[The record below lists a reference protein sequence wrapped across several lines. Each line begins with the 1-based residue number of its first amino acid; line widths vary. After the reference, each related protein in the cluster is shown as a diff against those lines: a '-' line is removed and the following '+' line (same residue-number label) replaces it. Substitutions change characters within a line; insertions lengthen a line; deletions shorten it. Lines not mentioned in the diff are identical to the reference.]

1 MTSDASTGQV
11 ATAAAEVYEEFF
23 VPALFRTWVGP
34 MCDAAVVDEGQRVLD
49 VACGTGVLAR
59 AARERVGPRGAV
71 EGVDRNAGMLVVA
84 ERTDPQVT
92 WRLGRA
98 EQLPYHDDTFDATV
112 SQFGLMFFEDQVEA
126 LREMRRVTCP
136 GGRVAVT
143 VWGPLQATPGYAA
156 MVELLDRLFGDEA
169 ADALRAPYC
178 LGDRERLADL
188 FAAAGYGEVDVATR
202 VEAARFPSIDD
213 WVHTDVRGWTLADM
227 LSDGQYQQLREAA
240 HDRLAEFVQP
250 DGAVRFAT
258 PAHVVT
264 ASVGSPAGRT

>member
-1 MTSDASTGQV
+1 MTSDATTGQV

-71 EGVDRNAGMLVVA
+71 EGVDRNAGMLAVA
-84 ERTDPQVT
+84 RRADPHVT

-98 EQLPYHDDTFDATV
+98 EQLPCHDDAFDATV
-112 SQFGLMFFEDQVEA
+112 SQFGLMFFEDQVKA
-126 LREMRRVTCP
+126 LQEMRRVTRP
-136 GGRVAVT
+136 GGRVAVA
-143 VWGPLQATPGYAA
+143 VWGPLQETPGYAA
-156 MVELLDRLFGDEA
+156 MVELLDRLFGAEA

-178 LGDRERLADL
+178 LGDQERLAGL
-188 FAAAGYGEVDVATR
+188 FRTGGYGEVEVAMR
-202 VEAARFPSIDD
+202 VGTARFSSIDD
-213 WVHTDVRGWTLADM
+213 WVHTDVRGWTLADT
-227 LSDGQYQQLREAA
+227 LSDGQYEQLRQAA

-250 DGAVRFAT
+250 DGDVRFAA
-258 PAHVVT
+258 PAYVVT
-264 ASVGSPAGRT
+264 AGA